1 MKKIVFTDLD
11 GTFLNH
17 HDYSYEESLSSLS
30 RLIKSDI
37 PIIFTTSKTRSEV
50 EELHKQLR
58 INEPFIVENG
68 ASIFIPKGYKN
79 KDFSFLES
87 FDEKYYYCKIG
98 EDYTLILEFYNKY
111 KDEFNLTGFSSMS
124 IEQIQELTS
133 LSYEKAKLASKRDFT
148 EPFILKDEN
157 QTEALKQKA
166 LAYGLTL
173 TKGGRFYHLI
183 GAKQDKGKAVKKAI
197 EIFEKLFNEKFFSIA
212 LGDGENDLP
221 MLEVV
226 DLPIAIKNHK
236 GLFVETKNK
245 EILKSTYQGATG
257 FKEMI
262 KKCLENY

>member
-1 MKKIVFTDLD
+1 MKKIIFTDLD

-17 HDYSYEESLSSLS
+17 HDYSYEESLSSLNS
-30 RLIKSDI
+30 LVKYNI
-37 PIIFTTSKTRSEV
+37 PVIFTTSKTRSEV
-50 EELHKQLR
+50 EELHKQLK

-87 FDEKYYYCKIG
+87 FNEKYYHCKIG
-98 EDYTLILEFYNKY
+98 EDYTHILEFYKKY
-111 KDEFNLTGFSSMS
+111 KNEFNINGFSSMS
-124 IEQIQELTS
+124 IEEIQNLTS
-133 LSYEKAKLASKRDFT
+133 LEYKKAQLSAKRDFT
-148 EPFILKDEN
+148 EPFIIEDEN
-157 QTEALKQKA
+157 KIETLKKEALS
-166 LAYGLTL
+166 YGLTL
-173 TKGGRFYHLI
+173 TKGGRFYHII
-183 GAKQDKGKAVKKAI
+183 GAKQDKGKAVKKTI

-236 GLFVETKNK
+236 GLFVETKSK
-245 EILKSTYQGATG
+245 EILKSTYKGAKG

-262 KKCLENY
+262 TKCLENY